1 MSNQPKNSDIWN
13 YEPNRLSNFQEE
25 PSLWPNNYFH
35 DGTHLSRNMLNGS
48 ADGSTIP
55 DFPSIWNRCN
65 NEQNLIN
72 DFSQWSLNQ
81 PSSSQAPNF
90 AWNESVSNLPQ
101 VSSNNVPENDV
112 FQTPWPD
119 TSWPPINKE
128 PIPPPLSAQNETNG
142 QDADHLSLN
151 SQVKSSKAKERS
163 ATELDTLS
171 DLQLPQDNQPQS
183 KNDMEQLIKERVN
196 NPGKWGQKP
205 IEQNTPWH
213 DDDDVKSLRQCQ
225 DSNVWRSEPP
235 TGAHIWDSLQAGPS
249 TPTASL
255 NGSVASRIS
264 PQALSNQP
272 LPSTFNNWTF
282 SSTGSFSSRSQ
293 FPSQGTSQGFGPP
306 GSYRRQIQGTS
317 TLISRQSNDNSG
329 LSGPPLGSHRSNV
342 WPSPSTN
349 EVPGSS
355 NLGNRSS
362 TWASRSNMD
371 TQPIGNLLESHFRNS
386 TGGINNLLN
395 VPQPMPSHRSSLLTY
410 FMQQGFPRADVE
422 EVLSTGS
429 TDIDQCL
436 AALRALQSSGGSSMA
451 FRGNQRTLACTRL
464 LSSPSAPSESG
475 SFFGSFSN
483 NQGASNAPFGRGNA
497 MRSTT
502 KSNSMYL
509 GGGALS
515 ALPGGHFNTSIG
527 GTGSDD
533 GLMSSLLGRPPA
545 QTPSM
550 SSFLEGSSSTTAS
563 MRNFQSS
570 PNFSSVMSLL
580 ALKNEIQ
587 MQLNEFNEKPFMLN
601 SPSGKKV
608 FADLNLQLQYVN
620 MQLLNAN
627 GSSGVS
633 GGFAPNSI
641 PNGFRSSRQNSYN
654 DNFSAQ
660 SHSLSNEENWLL
672 IRDMSVS
679 IPSLELGNILDCTI
693 LEFHDFP
700 VPGNYLI
707 RVGSAEIAREIKR
720 RCDTHFFSIIPSVVI
735 MSGEAA
741 AGVLMESAKLK
752 NPVPAAV
759 FS

>member
-1 MSNQPKNSDIWN
+1 MSNQPKSSDIWN
-13 YEPNRLSNFQEE
+13 YESNRLSHFQEE
-25 PSLWPNNYFH
+25 PNLWPNNYLH

-48 ADGSTIP
+48 TSSSTIP

-65 NEQNLIN
+65 NEHNLVN

-81 PSSSQAPNF
+81 SSSSQSSNF
-90 AWNESVSNLPQ
+90 AWNEPASKLPQ
-101 VSSNNVPENDV
+101 ISSNNVPENDV

-119 TSWPPINKE
+119 ASWPPINKE
-128 PIPPPLSAQNETNG
+128 SIPPPHSAQNETNN
-142 QDADHLSLN
+142 QDADPLSTN
-151 SQVKSSKAKERS
+151 SQAKPSKAKEKS
-163 ATELDTLS
+163 MTGLDTLS
-171 DLQLPQDNQPQS
+171 DLQLPQNNQPQL
-183 KNDMEQLIKERVN
+183 KNDAELLIKERIN

-205 IEQNTPWH
+205 IEQNTPWT
-213 DDDDVKSLRQCQ
+213 DDDDVKSPRQCQ

-255 NGSVASRIS
+255 NGSAASRIS
-264 PQALSNQP
+264 PQALSNQH
-272 LPSTFNNWTF
+272 LPSTFNNWTY

-293 FPSQGTSQGFGPP
+293 FPSQGASQGFGPP
-306 GSYRRQIQGTS
+306 GSFRRQIQGATS
-317 TLISRQSNDNSG
+317 TLISRQSNDSSG
-329 LSGPPLGSHRSNV
+329 LSGPPMGSHRLNA
-342 WPSPSTN
+342 WPSPSIN
-349 EVPGSS
+349 DVPGGS
-355 NLGNRSS
+355 NLGSRSS
-362 TWASRSNMD
+362 TWASRPNMD
-371 TQPIGNLLESHFRNS
+371 TQPIGNLLENHFRNS
-386 TGGINNLLN
+386 TGGINNILN
-395 VPQPMPSHRSSLLTY
+395 VPQPMPSHRNSLLTY

-422 EVLSTGS
+422 EVLSTGN

-436 AALRALQSSGGSSMA
+436 AALRALQSSGGSSMP
-451 FRGNQRTLACTRL
+451 FRGTQRTLACTRL
-464 LSSPSAPSESG
+464 LSSPTAPSESG
-475 SFFGSFSN
+475 SFFGPFSN
-483 NQGASNAPFGRGNA
+483 NQVASNASFGRGNT

-502 KSNSMYL
+502 KSNSMNL
-509 GGGALS
+509 SGGAIGS
-515 ALPGGHFNTSIG
+515 LPGGHFN
-527 GTGSDD
+527 TGSDD

-550 SSFLEGSSSTTAS
+550 SSFLEGSSNTAAPI
-563 MRNFQSS
+563 RNFQSS
-570 PNFSSVMSLL
+570 SNISSVMGLL

-587 MQLNEFNEKPFMLN
+587 MQLNEFNEKPFMLT
-601 SPSGKKV
+601 SPNGKKM
-608 FADLNLQLQYVN
+608 FSDLNLQLQCVN

-627 GSSGVS
+627 SSGGTS

-660 SHSLSNEENWLL
+660 SHSLSASEENWLL
-672 IRDMSVS
+672 IRDMSIS
-679 IPSLELGNILDCTI
+679 IPSLELGNILDCNI

-720 RCDTHFFSIIPSVVI
+720 RCDTHFCSIIPSVVV

-741 AGVLMESAKLK
+741 AGVLLESAKLK
-752 NPVPAAV
+752 NPVPTAV